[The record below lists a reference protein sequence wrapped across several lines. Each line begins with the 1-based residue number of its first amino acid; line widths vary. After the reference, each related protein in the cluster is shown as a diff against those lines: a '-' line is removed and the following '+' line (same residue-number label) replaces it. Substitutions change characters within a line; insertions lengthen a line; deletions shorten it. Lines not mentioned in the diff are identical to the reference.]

1 MTASPVIVEDDS
13 VASKRCSCGAWIL
26 GGRRHTCRQR
36 QVSTVPLTYLV
47 LGFAAG
53 LPLSTYT
60 DRGRIALQADWAHLS
75 SDVLSAVVL
84 KSNLDTHKHMH
95 LVCNQWTTSVLC
107 NLHTMLPSVLS
118 TEQLKLYF
126 PALRHLFLHKVTFAQ
141 NSTLCLATVRHLQ
154 TLSLKSCTF
163 DQCESVAELAALSG
177 ILDQPIG
184 RHCYCSATY
193 GLLDCRVA
201 VPARLTAH
209 GAATLC
215 STKSKS
221 SASCPGRSQLS
232 SSCSIPCC
240 MRTVMLLM
248 LLI

>member
-1 MTASPVIVEDDS
+1 M
-13 VASKRCSCGAWIL
+13 
-26 GGRRHTCRQR
+26 
-36 QVSTVPLTYLV
+36 
-47 LGFAAG
+47 
-53 LPLSTYT
+53 
-60 DRGRIALQADWAHLS
+60 S

-95 LVCNQWTTSVLC
+95 LVCKQWTTSVRC
-107 NLHTMLPSVLS
+107 NLHTMQPSVLS

-177 ILDQPIG
+177 ILDKPIG

-193 GLLDCRVA
+193 GWLQ
-201 VPARLTAH
+201 
-209 GAATLC
+209 LC
-215 STKSKS
+215 CACKSYCTWCSNALQHKVKQF
-221 SASCPGRSQLS
+221 CQLS
-232 SSCSIPCC
+232 QKLPALIKLQYAILYAHCDVAHVADLNVCRSH
-240 MRTVMLLM
+240 MLRAGHLDRPH
-248 LLI
+248 ITAV